1 MKDFIISVILFS
13 LLIAIIV
20 CNSVYIKKEVNLLSD
35 AVRSV
40 PSIDSPDCQL
50 FINSL
55 RSEWRDFKK
64 VAKLSL
70 NYSEINKMD
79 CLIEE
84 LNCHLETKND
94 NDFEHAKVVML
105 NLLSEIVRLEKV
117 SVDGIF

>member
-13 LLIAIIV
+13 LLIALIV

-50 FINSL
+50 LINSL

-84 LNCHLETKND
+84 LNCHLYTQNN
-94 NDFEHAKVVML
+94 NDFEHAKIMMI
-105 NLLSEIVRLEKV
+105 NLLSEIVRLEEI
-117 SVDGIF
+117 SIDGIF

>member
-13 LLIAIIV
+13 LLIALIV

-84 LNCHLETKND
+84 LNCHLDTQNN
-94 NDFEHAKVVML
+94 NDFEHAKIMMI
-105 NLLSEIVRLEKV
+105 NLLSEIVRLEEI
-117 SVDGIF
+117 SIDGIF